1 MHSSDIEH
9 MKSVLGVGEHT
20 VDWEKRTTYAK
31 MLKLT
36 YKVESEMIASSYLFS
51 FTDKCLNIC

>member
-9 MKSVLGVGEHT
+9 IKSVLGVGEHT

-36 YKVESEMIASSYLFS
+36 YKVESEMIASS
-51 FTDKCLNIC
+51 